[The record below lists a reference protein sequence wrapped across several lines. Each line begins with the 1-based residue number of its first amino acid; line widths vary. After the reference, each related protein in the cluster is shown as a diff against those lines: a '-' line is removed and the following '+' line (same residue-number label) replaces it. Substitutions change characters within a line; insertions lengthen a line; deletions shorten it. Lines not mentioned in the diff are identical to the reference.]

1 MVEVQEVGQVLGL
14 GLVATAP
21 VAAGATIIEEEPL
34 WTVSIEKIFNDHAF
48 LQRKDVQAIAAAVAA
63 GRAAPERAPASVRR

>member
-1 MVEVQEVGQVLGL
+1 MVEVREVGQVLGL

-34 WTVSIEKIFNDHAF
+34 GLPKYRF
-48 LQRKDVQAIAAAVAA
+48 
-63 GRAAPERAPASVRR
+63 